1 MEARILKERFSRIFQ
16 PCWLVVYTQEKEIE
30 MSVKHIDSMCV
41 GAGEFQASEFQAWF
55 IVEFAD
61 LGGF

>member
-1 MEARILKERFSRIFQ
+1 
-16 PCWLVVYTQEKEIE
+16 